1 MSKDYKVDT
10 FGKGEFIMVMNY
22 KSLNEV
28 TNYHFNNKSYIKKQD
43 HAIGYWKP
51 KIK

>member
-22 KSLNEV
+22 KSLNLV
-28 TNYHFNNKSYIKKQD
+28 INQHFFDKKYMKKQEY
-43 HAIGYWKP
+43 AIGFWKP
-51 KIK
+51 KNK